1 MQIRLTSQASLLILR
16 RHKTSHFC
24 WSLKLPRES
33 LKLFQISFLLNTS
46 GAKVRSVRKV
56 PTCLTV
62 RMELIVERVVVTSII
77 GVLEMLSLLLV
88 YLYEG
93 GSLQARI
100 IFKTICL

>member
-1 MQIRLTSQASLLILR
+1 M
-16 RHKTSHFC
+16 
-24 WSLKLPRES
+24 PRES

-56 PTCLTV
+56 PTCLGLRIGIV
-62 RMELIVERVVVTSII
+62 VERVLVTSII